1 LIRSIRRPTTAL
13 RMTRFGTCMSV
24 SVPRHARRFALAI
37 TPFQKQCRAIPT
49 RTTLQPCVFARAA
62 FPASRSASSTPVRSP
77 LYAQI
82 EERDVRF
89 FEEILGKARL
99 CSVFSSFTFACI
111 LLCIIS
117 MLSCIYLCS
126 FALPHPR
133 ACTLSTRVHLCA
145 SFRHVSSNV
154 SLRTDFCVF
163 M

>member
-1 LIRSIRRPTTAL
+1 MRRPTTAL
-13 RMTRFGTCMSV
+13 CMTRFGACMSV

-37 TPFQKQCRAIPT
+37 TPFQKQFRAIPT
-49 RTTLQPCVFARAA
+49 LPTLQPCVNFVRAA

-99 CSVFSSFTFACI
+99 CSVFYQFIRA
-111 LLCIIS
+111 
-117 MLSCIYLCS
+117 LSHVYCCVPSPCFRVFIFCS
-126 FALPHPR
+126 FALPHSR

-145 SFRHVSSNV
+145 SFRQVSWNV
-154 SLRTDFCVF
+154 SLCTDLCVF